1 MHLLLVSVQ
10 AHTSENETSCNKIL
24 HTSFSLSFHTYFLV
38 QRPMT
43 QETPKANAFN
53 YYIFQRLTG
62 IVAIESEY
70 LFSVSVK
77 RLDATQFRGRSRSFS
92 LGGSKLWFGK
102 DCWTF
107 LWQITS
113 QRDDHVFLNLWT
125 LVAVGAGKTALR
137 TGRTVHR
144 SVPKNNYNLE
154 YPWNL
159 V

>member
-38 QRPMT
+38 QRSMT
-43 QETPKANAFN
+43 QATTKANAFN
-53 YYIFQRLTG
+53 YYIFQRLTF

-107 LWQITS
+107 CGKSLLKETITCFSICERRSPLARERLLCEQGEQII
-113 QRDDHVFLNLWT
+113 
-125 LVAVGAGKTALR
+125 GG
-137 TGRTVHR
+137 
-144 SVPKNNYNLE
+144 
-154 YPWNL
+154 
-159 V
+159 